1 MATHWLVMMCLLM
14 VRCSNASFDLDQQN
28 IRVDQQQLV
37 EENHLLW
44 ENLGIQ
50 PYNDDDNKVNVEI
63 IKEKLLIKDNEGPKN
78 FIARPRNV
86 DLNFFKSTIKKS
98 IRKKKHEAQQ
108 HINGGTVD
116 EENRSWRRPRRT
128 ERSVQNQ
135 DEVEA
140 ACECVRTQCHRREE
154 FGPVI
159 IRGECYNSITKHRG
173 QRSADP
179 DYELPP
185 PIFET
190 EDEEGGMRCAG
201 DRPLILLSSG
211 HRSRLSL
218 SDVPE
223 VLVCPGSLAPYLQQ
237 LIINRVPQVKV
248 GRGSL
253 QPRHMGFTLS
263 VTGSG
268 MNGKLI
274 LPEDGLKVDTGEVR
288 EYGSELTGV
297 LVEAEADDVKPAVIP
312 MEVKVEVRNVSG
324 VHLDGRSVV
333 APSVSVLIEG
343 ATLATFASNAI
354 IPYSTAEVSSLN
366 VSATDHIT
374 LGSRSAAVGMF
385 IVQKVGKLHIQGSGI
400 HIINLGNFSEG
411 GLVDI
416 REVSE
421 LVLEESAI
429 NYPRGG
435 SLYMQNVLVNHAGR
449 RAVTTGTFI
458 LPLPLLTNV
467 TLKHVVF
474 ENSDPIAFCLPALY
488 AALTDLVVLRGV
500 GVEDE
505 KAVCV
510 SAAGDL
516 HTTTVRDVTGD
527 SAVASAV
534 VACTSQQ
541 PSLTICHDPLCLPC
555 HPTSPTEVPT
565 SAAVTNTSEITE
577 VSSQVITSN
586 PPDDATTTTIT
597 TTTNLNTLESLSA
610 ERDGL
615 PPYVLPLLLV
625 STLVILALFT
635 YCVYKIHKRGKQAE
649 YKVPR
654 TTPRQT
660 FPCTIVTRDTLN
672 TPPTQSRP
680 ANCLAPS
687 HHPCRLQPHRTEMYV
702 GFNANPPQCPED
714 NSSIQDSYGSERAS
728 VASQD
733 SYPSHHH
740 SSLATPTC
748 SPQLRTNDLSAD
760 QTSSVGNSQDLPPY
774 GYY

>member
-1 MATHWLVMMCLLM
+1 MCVLM
-14 VRCSNASFDLDQQN
+14 VRCCKASSADLHHQQN
-28 IRVDQQQLV
+28 SRVNHHQQLV

-44 ENLGIQ
+44 HNLGIQ
-50 PYNDDDNKVNVEI
+50 PYDDNDNDDDIEVNEEVI
-63 IKEKLLIKDNEGPKN
+63 TEKLLIKENEGPKN
-78 FIARPRNV
+78 FIARPRDV
-86 DLNFFKSTIKKS
+86 DVNFLKSTIKKN
-98 IRKKKHEAQQ
+98 IRKEKHEAQQ
-108 HINGGTVD
+108 HINDGTVD
-116 EENRSWRRPRRT
+116 EENGSWRRPRRT
-128 ERSVQNQ
+128 ERSIQNQ

-140 ACECVRTQCHRREE
+140 ACECIRTQCPRREE

-159 IRGECYNSITKHRG
+159 IRGECYNSISKHGG
-173 QRSADP
+173 QHSTDP
-179 DYELPP
+179 DYEFPP
-185 PIFET
+185 PTFQT
-190 EDEEGGMRCAG
+190 EDEEGRLRCAG
-201 DRPLILLSSG
+201 DKNLILLSSG
-211 HRSRLSL
+211 HMSRLSL

-223 VLVCPGSLAPYLQQ
+223 VWVCPGSLGPYLQQ

-263 VTGSG
+263 VTGTGSG
-268 MNGKLI
+268 MNGKLM

-297 LVEAEADDVKPAVIP
+297 LVEAEADVKPTVIP
-312 MEVKVEVRNVSG
+312 LEVKVEVRNVSE
-324 VHLDGRSVV
+324 VHLDERSVV
-333 APSVSVLIEG
+333 APSVSILIEG
-343 ATLATFASNAI
+343 ATLTTFASNAI
-354 IPYSTAEVSSLN
+354 ISYSTAEMSSLN
-366 VSATDHIT
+366 VSATDHVT
-374 LGSRSAAVGMF
+374 LSSRSAAVGMF
-385 IVQKVGKLHIQGSGI
+385 IVQKVGKLHIQQNGI
-400 HIINLGNFSEG
+400 HIINLGHFSEG

-421 LVLEESAI
+421 LMLEENAI

-435 SLYMQNVLVNHAGR
+435 SIYMQNVLVNHAGR

-458 LPLPLLTNV
+458 LPLPLLNNV

-474 ENSDPIAFCLPALY
+474 ENSDPIAFCLPASY
-488 AALTDLVVLRGV
+488 AVLTDLVVLRGV

-541 PSLTICHDPLCLPC
+541 PSLTICQDPLCLPC
-555 HPTSPTEVPT
+555 HPTSPTEIPT
-565 SAAVTNTSEITE
+565 YAAVTNTREMTEIT
-577 VSSQVITSN
+577 TN
-586 PPDDATTTTIT
+586 PPDDVTTTTIT
-597 TTTNLNTLESLSA
+597 TTTKLITFKSLSA

-625 STLVILALFT
+625 SALIILVLFT
-635 YCVYKIHKRGKQAE
+635 CCIYKIHKRGKQAE

-680 ANCLAPS
+680 ANYLTPS
-687 HHPCRLQPHRTEMYV
+687 HHSCRLQPHRTEMYV
-702 GFNANPPQCPED
+702 SFNTNPPPPQCPQD
-714 NSSIQDSYGSERAS
+714 NTSIQDSYGSERAS
-728 VASQD
+728 VSSQN

-740 SSLATPTC
+740 SSLTTTTPTC